1 MTASN
6 TPSGEPIS
14 PDAALSAVA
23 DEHRRAVLRSLDN
36 ADPDAMTVTE
46 LADTVAEH
54 VTNGNDSGGRAERQ
68 RDVQVALHHVHL
80 PKLAECRM
88 IDHED
93 ETGLVRL
100 ADGGLGQELLT
111 LVDSCDVL
119 E

>member
-1 MTASN
+1 MTASK

-23 DEHRRAVLRSLDN
+23 HEHRRAVLRSLDG
-36 ADPDAMTVTE
+36 ADPDAMTVNE

-54 VTNGNDSGGRAERQ
+54 VTDGDESGGRAERR
-68 RDVQVALHHVHL
+68 RDVRVALHHVHL

-88 IDHED
+88 IVHED
-93 ETGLVRL
+93 GTGRVRL
-100 ADGGLGQELLT
+100 ADGGLGRELLT